1 MKQNYVGNGFI
12 LRNADGDMNSL
23 LLSLLGG
30 CFSCYEKL
38 NFWVDSK
45 LTYSVKDYYT
55 YLHWIIGELMFISA
69 FRR

>member
-38 NFWVDSK
+38 NF
-45 LTYSVKDYYT
+45 
-55 YLHWIIGELMFISA
+55 
-69 FRR
+69 